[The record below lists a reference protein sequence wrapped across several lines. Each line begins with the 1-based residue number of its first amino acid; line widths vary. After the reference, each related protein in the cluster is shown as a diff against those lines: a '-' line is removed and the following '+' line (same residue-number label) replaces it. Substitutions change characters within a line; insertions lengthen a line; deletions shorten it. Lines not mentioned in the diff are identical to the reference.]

1 MTEADLIIMWT
12 GLKRR
17 GREYFKAQATEES
30 QIIVSHKKYP
40 ISTSYYPGQSLP
52 SNTRHLDIEGDDP
65 PHANACGI
73 QVGAAGQGVP
83 L

>member
-17 GREYFKAQATEES
+17 GREYFKAQATKES
-30 QIIVSHKKYP
+30 QMIVGHKKYP
-40 ISTSYYPGQSLP
+40 ISTSHYPGQSVP
-52 SNTRHLDIEGDDP
+52 SNTSYLDIEGGDP
-65 PHANACGI
+65 PHANACGT
-73 QVGAAGQGVP
+73 QVQAAGQGAA

>member
-52 SNTRHLDIEGDDP
+52 SNTRHLDIKGGDP
-65 PHANACGI
+65 PHASACGT